1 MTRLHHML
9 AALFAAT
16 LLLAA
21 CGGQTA
27 TNDAPE
33 RTEPPAAA
41 EPTEATEP
49 TAAPVAEDEA
59 TEAVTEAASAAGF
72 PVTVT
77 DGLGRELTFEEPPER
92 VVAIYNG
99 NFGNLATLGV
109 RPVATLANESMLAA
123 PRYFE
128 DGESIPSVG
137 ATDGGIDLEAVAAAD
152 PDLILGFGMEQV
164 QSMGEI
170 APIYSPLDTDTLEGL
185 YAETRNL
192 GTILGVADRAEE
204 AIRAFQDRFAAYKAL
219 APRDVS
225 VMVAAPDGD
234 NLSSVS
240 LRTEAGP
247 DCQILNEIAICN
259 WDDPTGGES
268 WGYDTTPE
276 ALLEM
281 NPDFIYFWDEWDGTK
296 EELPAFLRQDPLW
309 AELDAVQNERVLH
322 VDGYSNPVTSSL
334 VATEQLLDIFAP
346 LLYPDVFPDGPL
358 TDEQVQEI
366 VGGEASSDASVAD
379 FPVTITDG
387 AGRELTFEQSPERVV
402 ALYNGNFGRMASL
415 GVRPVATLANEE
427 MLSDPIYFE
436 DGESIPSVRAPDGE
450 IDLEAVAAA
459 DPDLILAFS
468 LEEAQSM
475 EALAPVYIPQEF
487 DSLDGL
493 YTETRNLARILGI
506 QERAEEIISAFQDR
520 LAAYQELTAG
530 GFSVLMLGVM
540 GDNSVWIHTLDDPM
554 CGILDTMARCP
565 WETPFETEFA
575 GYEGT
580 IEAVLDMNPDVIILN
595 NWTDSSDEAVVQE
608 LESNPLWQELDAVQ
622 NERILSTP
630 GYDNP
635 ISSSLPATQKF
646 LDIYMPL
653 LFPDIL
659 DGPLTD
665 EEVQEI
671 LAEAQ

>member
-1 MTRLHHML
+1 MKQITCFLTTL
-9 AALFAAT
+9 LAAT

-27 TNDAPE
+27 TDDAPE
-33 RTEPPAAA
+33 PTEPPAAA

-49 TAAPVAEDEA
+49 TVAPAAEDEA
-59 TEAVTEAASAAGF
+59 TEAASAAGF
-72 PVTVT
+72 PVTIT

-92 VVAIYNG
+92 VVALYNG

-137 ATDGGIDLEAVAAAD
+137 ATDGGIDLEAVAAAE

-164 QSMGEI
+164 QSMGDI
-170 APIYSPLDTDTLEGL
+170 APFYSPLDTDTLEGL

-192 GTILGVADRAEE
+192 GTILGIADRAEE
-204 AIRAFQDRFAAYKAL
+204 AISAFQDRLAAYQAL
-219 APRDVS
+219 TNRDVS
-225 VMVAAPDGD
+225 ILLASPEED
-234 NLSSVS
+234 NLNSMWI
-240 LRTEAGP
+240 RHAGSP
-247 DCQILNEIAICN
+247 DCRLLNEIAICD
-259 WDDPTGGES
+259 WDDPTGGEGWS
-268 WGYDTTPE
+268 FQTTPE
-276 ALLEM
+276 TLLEL
-281 NPDFIYFWDEWDGTK
+281 NPDFIYYKSPWDGTQ
-296 EELPAFLRQDPLW
+296 EELMNYVQQNPLW
-309 AELDAVQNERVLH
+309 AELDAVQNNRLLYVE
-322 VDGYSNPVTSSL
+322 GYPNPIASSL
-334 VATEQLLDIFAP
+334 IAATHLLDTFAP
-346 LLYPDVFPDGPL
+346 RLYPDLFPDGPL
-358 TDEQVQEI
+358 TDAQVQEI
-366 VGGEASSDASVAD
+366 IGGEESSDASAAG
-379 FPVTITDG
+379 FPMTVTDG
-387 AGRELTFEQSPERVV
+387 AGRELTFEAPPERVV

-415 GVRPVATLANEE
+415 DVRPVATLANEE

-459 DPDLILAFS
+459 EPDLILASS
-468 LEEAQSM
+468 LEEVQSM
-475 EALAPVYIPQEF
+475 EALAPVYIPQEV

-493 YTETRNLARILGI
+493 YTETRTLAGILGV
-506 QERAEEIISAFQDR
+506 QERAEATISAFQDR
-520 LAAYQELTAG
+520 LAAYQKLTAG
-530 GFSVLMLGVM
+530 DFSVLILSVM
-540 GDNSVWIHTLDDPM
+540 GNNNVWIHTLDDPM

-565 WETPFETEFA
+565 WETPFETEFW

-630 GYDNP
+630 GYNNP
-635 ISSSLPATQKF
+635 IASSLPATQKF
-646 LDIYMPL
+646 LDIYVPL
-653 LFPDIL
+653 LFPDLL
-659 DGPLTD
+659 DGSLTD

-671 LAEAQ
+671 LAEAE